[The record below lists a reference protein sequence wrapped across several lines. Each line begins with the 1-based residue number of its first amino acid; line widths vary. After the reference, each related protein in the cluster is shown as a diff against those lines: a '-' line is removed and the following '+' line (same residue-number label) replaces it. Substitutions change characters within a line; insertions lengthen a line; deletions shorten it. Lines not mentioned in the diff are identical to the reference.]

1 MAGPCHFILYQRK
14 TQLVSSFMSITIGD
28 KIPDQ
33 TLVIMDKDKGPQSFS
48 LLEFSSNKKVV
59 LFGVPGAFTPT
70 CTRNHLP
77 GFIKNIDKIK
87 EKGIDEIICFA
98 TNDIF
103 TMQAWE
109 EMSGAIGKI
118 IFLSDSKAEFS
129 KAIGT
134 DYPDSFGTSI
144 KTKRCSMLI
153 NKGIVEKFF
162 VESDSGQAIES
173 GAENMINNI

>member
-1 MAGPCHFILYQRK
+1 MTLA
-14 TQLVSSFMSITIGD
+14 IGD
-28 KIPDQ
+28 RVPDQ
-33 TLVIMDKDKGPQSFS
+33 SLVIMDKDKGPQPFS
-48 LLEFSSNKKVV
+48 LLEFSSNKKIV

-77 GFIKNIDKIK
+77 GFIDNINNIK
-87 EKGIDEIICFA
+87 DKGIDEIICFA

-134 DYPDSFGTSI
+134 DYPDTFGTSI
-144 KTKRCSMLI
+144 KTKRCSMFI
-153 NKGIVEKFF
+153 DQGIVKKFF
-162 VESDSGQAIES
+162 VESESGQVSES
-173 GAENMINNI
+173 GAENMINNL

>member
-1 MAGPCHFILYQRK
+1 MTLA
-14 TQLVSSFMSITIGD
+14 IGD
-28 KIPDQ
+28 RVPDKS
-33 TLVIMDKDKGPQSFS
+33 LVVMDKDKGPQPFS
-48 LLEFSSNKKVV
+48 LLEFSSNKKIV

-77 GFIKNIDKIK
+77 GFIDNINIIK
-87 EKGIDEIICFA
+87 DKGIDEIICFA

-134 DYPDSFGTSI
+134 DYPDTFGTSI
-144 KTKRCSMLI
+144 KTKRCSMFI
-153 NKGIVEKFF
+153 DQGIVKKFF
-162 VESDSGQAIES
+162 VESESGQVSES
-173 GAENMINNI
+173 GAENMINNL

>member
-1 MAGPCHFILYQRK
+1 MTLA
-14 TQLVSSFMSITIGD
+14 IGD
-28 KIPDQ
+28 RVPDQ
-33 TLVIMDKDKGPQSFS
+33 SLVVMDKDKGPQPFS
-48 LLEFSSNKKVV
+48 LLEFSSNKKIV

-77 GFIKNIDKIK
+77 GFIDNINNIK
-87 EKGIDEIICFA
+87 DKGIDEIICFA

-134 DYPDSFGTSI
+134 DYPDTFGTSI
-144 KTKRCSMLI
+144 KTKRCSMFI
-153 NKGIVEKFF
+153 DQGIVKKFF
-162 VESDSGQAIES
+162 VESESGQVSES
-173 GAENMINNI
+173 GAENMINNL

>member
-1 MAGPCHFILYQRK
+1 MTLA
-14 TQLVSSFMSITIGD
+14 IGD
-28 KIPDQ
+28 RVPDQ
-33 TLVIMDKDKGPQSFS
+33 SLVVMDKDKGPQPFS
-48 LLEFSSNKKVV
+48 LLEFSSNKKIV

-77 GFIKNIDKIK
+77 GFIDNINNIK
-87 EKGIDEIICFA
+87 DKGIDEIICFA

-109 EMSGAIGKI
+109 EMSDAIGKI

-134 DYPDSFGTSI
+134 DYPDTFGTSI
-144 KTKRCSMLI
+144 KTKRCSMFI
-153 NKGIVEKFF
+153 DQGIVKKFF
-162 VESDSGQAIES
+162 VESESGQVSES
-173 GAENMINNI
+173 GAENMINNL

>member
-1 MAGPCHFILYQRK
+1 MTLA
-14 TQLVSSFMSITIGD
+14 IGD
-28 KIPDQ
+28 RVPDQ
-33 TLVIMDKDKGPQSFS
+33 SLVVMDKDKGPQPFS
-48 LLEFSSNKKVV
+48 LLEFSSNKKIV

-77 GFIKNIDKIK
+77 GFIDNINKIK
-87 EKGIDEIICFA
+87 DKGIDEIICFA

-134 DYPDSFGTSI
+134 DYPDTFGTSI
-144 KTKRCSMLI
+144 KTKRCSMFI
-153 NKGIVEKFF
+153 DQGIVKKFF
-162 VESDSGQAIES
+162 VESESGQVSES
-173 GAENMINNI
+173 GAENMINNL

>member
-1 MAGPCHFILYQRK
+1 MTLA
-14 TQLVSSFMSITIGD
+14 IGD
-28 KIPDQ
+28 RVPDQ
-33 TLVIMDKDKGPQSFS
+33 SLVVMDKDKGPQPFS
-48 LLEFSSNKKVV
+48 LLEFSSDKKIV

-77 GFIKNIDKIK
+77 GFIDNINNIK
-87 EKGIDEIICFA
+87 DKGIDEIICFA

-134 DYPDSFGTSI
+134 DYPDTFGTSI
-144 KTKRCSMLI
+144 KTKRCSMFI
-153 NKGIVEKFF
+153 DQGIVKKFF
-162 VESDSGQAIES
+162 VESESGQVSES
-173 GAENMINNI
+173 GAENMINNL

>member
-1 MAGPCHFILYQRK
+1 MTLA
-14 TQLVSSFMSITIGD
+14 IGD
-28 KIPDQ
+28 RVPDQ
-33 TLVIMDKDKGPQSFS
+33 SLVVMDKDKGPQPFS
-48 LLEFSSNKKVV
+48 LLEFSSNKKIV

-77 GFIKNIDKIK
+77 GFIDNINIIK
-87 EKGIDEIICFA
+87 DKGIDEIICFA

-109 EMSGAIGKI
+109 VMSGAIGKI

-134 DYPDSFGTSI
+134 DYPDTFGTSI
-144 KTKRCSMLI
+144 KTKRCSMFI
-153 NKGIVEKFF
+153 DQGIVKKFF
-162 VESDSGQAIES
+162 VESESGQVSES
-173 GAENMINNI
+173 GAENMINNL

>member
-1 MAGPCHFILYQRK
+1 M
-14 TQLVSSFMSITIGD
+14 
-28 KIPDQ
+28 
-33 TLVIMDKDKGPQSFS
+33 TLVIGDRVPDQSLVVMDKDKGPQPFS
-48 LLEFSSNKKVV
+48 LLEFSSNKKIV

-77 GFIKNIDKIK
+77 GFIDNINKIK
-87 EKGIDEIICFA
+87 DKGIDEIICFA

-134 DYPDSFGTSI
+134 DYPDTFGTSI
-144 KTKRCSMLI
+144 KTKRCSMFI
-153 NKGIVEKFF
+153 DQGIVKKFF
-162 VESDSGQAIES
+162 VESESGQVSES
-173 GAENMINNI
+173 GAENMINNL

>member
-1 MAGPCHFILYQRK
+1 MTLA
-14 TQLVSSFMSITIGD
+14 IGD
-28 KIPDQ
+28 RVPDKS
-33 TLVIMDKDKGPQSFS
+33 LVVMDKDKGPQPFS
-48 LLEFSSNKKVV
+48 LLEFSSNKKIV

-77 GFIKNIDKIK
+77 GFIDNINNIK
-87 EKGIDEIICFA
+87 DKGIDEIICFA

-134 DYPDSFGTSI
+134 DYPDTFGTSI
-144 KTKRCSMLI
+144 KTKRCSMFI
-153 NKGIVEKFF
+153 DQGIVKKFF
-162 VESDSGQAIES
+162 VESESGQVSES
-173 GAENMINNI
+173 GAENMINNL

>member
-1 MAGPCHFILYQRK
+1 MTLA
-14 TQLVSSFMSITIGD
+14 IGD
-28 KIPDQ
+28 RVPDES
-33 TLVIMDKDKGPQSFS
+33 LVVMDKDKGPQPFS
-48 LLEFSSNKKVV
+48 LLEFSSNKKIV

-77 GFIKNIDKIK
+77 GFIDNINNIK
-87 EKGIDEIICFA
+87 DKGIDEIICFA

-134 DYPDSFGTSI
+134 DYPDTFGTSI
-144 KTKRCSMLI
+144 KTKRCSMFI
-153 NKGIVEKFF
+153 DQGIVKKFF
-162 VESDSGQAIES
+162 VESESGQVSES
-173 GAENMINNI
+173 GAENMINNL

>member
-1 MAGPCHFILYQRK
+1 MTLA
-14 TQLVSSFMSITIGD
+14 IGD
-28 KIPDQ
+28 RVPDQ
-33 TLVIMDKDKGPQSFS
+33 SLVVMDKDKGPQPFS
-48 LLEFSSNKKVV
+48 LLEFSSNKKIV

-77 GFIKNIDKIK
+77 GFIDNINNIKDKD
-87 EKGIDEIICFA
+87 IDEVICFA

-134 DYPDSFGTSI
+134 DYPDTFGTSI
-144 KTKRCSMLI
+144 KTKRCSMFI
-153 NKGIVEKFF
+153 DQGIVKKFF
-162 VESDSGQAIES
+162 VESESGQVSES
-173 GAENMINNI
+173 GAENMINNL

>member
-1 MAGPCHFILYQRK
+1 MTLA
-14 TQLVSSFMSITIGD
+14 IGD
-28 KIPDQ
+28 RVPDQ
-33 TLVIMDKDKGPQSFS
+33 SLVIMDKDKGPQPFS
-48 LLEFSSNKKVV
+48 LLEFSSNKKIV

-77 GFIKNIDKIK
+77 GFIDNINKIK
-87 EKGIDEIICFA
+87 DKGIDEVICFA

-134 DYPDSFGTSI
+134 DYPDTFGTSI
-144 KTKRCSMLI
+144 KTKRCSMFI
-153 NKGIVEKFF
+153 DQGIVKKFF
-162 VESDSGQAIES
+162 VESESGQVSES
-173 GAENMINNI
+173 GAENMINNL

>member
-1 MAGPCHFILYQRK
+1 MTLA
-14 TQLVSSFMSITIGD
+14 IGD
-28 KIPDQ
+28 KIPDK
-33 TLVIMDKDKGPQSFS
+33 TMIIMDKDKGPQPFS
-48 LLEFSSNKKVV
+48 LLEFGSNKKIV

-77 GFIKNIDKIK
+77 GFIENIEKMKN
-87 EKGIDEIICFA
+87 KGIDEVICFA

-129 KAIGT
+129 MAIGT
-134 DYPDSFGTSI
+134 EYPDSFGTSI
-144 KTKRCSMLI
+144 KTKRCSMLLD
-153 NKGIVEKFF
+153 NSIVKKFF
-162 VESDSGQAIES
+162 IESESGQVIES
-173 GAENMINNI
+173 GAANMLKYI

>member
-1 MAGPCHFILYQRK
+1 MTLA
-14 TQLVSSFMSITIGD
+14 IGD
-28 KIPDQ
+28 RVPDQ
-33 TLVIMDKDKGPQSFS
+33 SLVVMDKDKGPQPFS
-48 LLEFSSNKKVV
+48 LLEFSSNKKIV

-77 GFIKNIDKIK
+77 GFIDNINIIK
-87 EKGIDEIICFA
+87 DKGIDEIICFA

-134 DYPDSFGTSI
+134 DYPDTFGTSI
-144 KTKRCSMLI
+144 KTKRCSMFI
-153 NKGIVEKFF
+153 DQGIVKKFF
-162 VESDSGQAIES
+162 VESESGQVSES
-173 GAENMINNI
+173 GAENMINNL

>member
-1 MAGPCHFILYQRK
+1 MTL
-14 TQLVSSFMSITIGD
+14 TIGD
-28 KIPDQ
+28 IIPDQ
-33 TLVIMDKDKGPQSFS
+33 TLVVMDKDKGPQPFS
-48 LLEFSSNKKVV
+48 LLEFSSNKKIV

-77 GFIKNIDKIK
+77 GFIDNIDKIK
-87 EKGIDEIICFA
+87 DKGIDEIVCFA

-134 DYPDSFGTSI
+134 DYPDTFGTSI

-153 NKGIVEKFF
+153 DKGIVKKFF
-162 VESDSGQAIES
+162 VEAESGQVNES

>member
-1 MAGPCHFILYQRK
+1 MNLI
-14 TQLVSSFMSITIGD
+14 IGD
-28 KIPDQ
+28 RISDQ
-33 TLVIMDKDKGPQSFS
+33 TLVVMNKDKGPQPFS
-48 LLEFSSNKKVV
+48 LLEFSSNKKIV

-77 GFIKNIDKIK
+77 GFIDNIDKIK
-87 EKGIDEIICFA
+87 DKGIDEIICFA

-134 DYPDSFGTSI
+134 DYPDTFGTSI

-153 NKGIVEKFF
+153 DRGIVTKFF
-162 VESDSGQAIES
+162 VESESGQVIDS
-173 GAENMINNI
+173 SAENMISNL

>member
-1 MAGPCHFILYQRK
+1 MTLA
-14 TQLVSSFMSITIGD
+14 IGD
-28 KIPDQ
+28 RVPDQ
-33 TLVIMDKDKGPQSFS
+33 SLVIMDKDKGPQPFS
-48 LLEFSSNKKVV
+48 LLEFSSNKKIV

-77 GFIKNIDKIK
+77 GFIDNINKIK
-87 EKGIDEIICFA
+87 DKGIDEIICFA

-109 EMSGAIGKI
+109 EMSDAIGKI

-134 DYPDSFGTSI
+134 DYPDTFGTSI
-144 KTKRCSMLI
+144 KTKRCSMFI
-153 NKGIVEKFF
+153 DQGIVKKFF
-162 VESDSGQAIES
+162 VESESGQVSES
-173 GAENMINNI
+173 GAENMINNL

>member
-1 MAGPCHFILYQRK
+1 M
-14 TQLVSSFMSITIGD
+14 
-28 KIPDQ
+28 
-33 TLVIMDKDKGPQSFS
+33 TLVIGDRVPDQSLVVMDKDKGPQPFS
-48 LLEFSSNKKVV
+48 LLEFSSNKKIV

-77 GFIKNIDKIK
+77 GFIDNINNIK
-87 EKGIDEIICFA
+87 DKGIDEIICFA

-134 DYPDSFGTSI
+134 DYPDTFGTSI
-144 KTKRCSMLI
+144 KTKRCSMFI
-153 NKGIVEKFF
+153 DQGIVKKFF
-162 VESDSGQAIES
+162 VESESGQVSES
-173 GAENMINNI
+173 GAENMINNL

>member
-1 MAGPCHFILYQRK
+1 MTLA
-14 TQLVSSFMSITIGD
+14 IGD
-28 KIPDQ
+28 RVPDQ
-33 TLVIMDKDKGPQSFS
+33 SLVIMDKDKGPQPFS
-48 LLEFSSNKKVV
+48 LLEFSSNKKIV

-77 GFIKNIDKIK
+77 GFIDNINKIK
-87 EKGIDEIICFA
+87 DKGIDEIICFA

-118 IFLSDSKAEFS
+118 IFLSDSRAEFS

-134 DYPDSFGTSI
+134 DYPDTFGTSI
-144 KTKRCSMLI
+144 KTKRCSMFI
-153 NKGIVEKFF
+153 DQGIVKKFF
-162 VESDSGQAIES
+162 VESESGQVSES
-173 GAENMINNI
+173 GAENMINNL

>member
-1 MAGPCHFILYQRK
+1 MTL
-14 TQLVSSFMSITIGD
+14 TIGD
-28 KIPDQ
+28 IIPDQ
-33 TLVIMDKDKGPQSFS
+33 TLVVMDKDKGPQPFS
-48 LLEFSSNKKVV
+48 LLEFSSNKKIV

-77 GFIKNIDKIK
+77 GFIDNIDKIK
-87 EKGIDEIICFA
+87 DKGIDEIICFA

-134 DYPDSFGTSI
+134 DYPDTFGTSI

-153 NKGIVEKFF
+153 DKGIVKKFF
-162 VESDSGQAIES
+162 VEAESGQVNES

>member
-1 MAGPCHFILYQRK
+1 MTLA
-14 TQLVSSFMSITIGD
+14 IGD
-28 KIPDQ
+28 RVPDQ
-33 TLVIMDKDKGPQSFS
+33 SLVVMDKDKGPQPFS
-48 LLEFSSNKKVV
+48 LLEFSSNKKIV

-77 GFIKNIDKIK
+77 GFIDNINKIK
-87 EKGIDEIICFA
+87 NKGIDEIICFA

-134 DYPDSFGTSI
+134 DYPDTFGTSI
-144 KTKRCSMLI
+144 KTKRCSMFI
-153 NKGIVEKFF
+153 DQGIVKKFF
-162 VESDSGQAIES
+162 VESESGQVSES
-173 GAENMINNI
+173 GAENMINNL

>member
-1 MAGPCHFILYQRK
+1 MAL
-14 TQLVSSFMSITIGD
+14 TIGD
-28 KIPDQ
+28 RISDQ
-33 TLVIMDKDKGPQSFS
+33 ILVIMDKDKGPQPFS
-48 LLEFSSNKKVV
+48 LLEFSSNKKIV

-77 GFIKNIDKIK
+77 GFIDNINKIK
-87 EKGIDEIICFA
+87 DKGIDEIICFA

-134 DYPDSFGTSI
+134 DYPDTFGTSI
-144 KTKRCSMLI
+144 KTKRCSMFI
-153 NKGIVEKFF
+153 DQGIVKKFF
-162 VESDSGQAIES
+162 VESESGQVSES
-173 GAENMINNI
+173 GAENMINNL

>member
-1 MAGPCHFILYQRK
+1 MTLA
-14 TQLVSSFMSITIGD
+14 IGD
-28 KIPDQ
+28 KIPDK
-33 TLVIMDKDKGPQSFS
+33 TMIIMDKDKGPQPFS
-48 LLEFSSNKKVV
+48 LLEFGSYKKIV

-77 GFIKNIDKIK
+77 GFIENIDKMK
-87 EKGIDEIICFA
+87 NKGIDEVICFA

-129 KAIGT
+129 MAIGT
-134 DYPDSFGTSI
+134 EYPDSFGTSI
-144 KTKRCSMLI
+144 KTKRCSMLLD
-153 NKGIVEKFF
+153 NSIVREFF
-162 VESDSGQAIES
+162 IESESGQVIES
-173 GAENMINNI
+173 SAVNMLKYI

>member
-1 MAGPCHFILYQRK
+1 MTLA
-14 TQLVSSFMSITIGD
+14 IGD
-28 KIPDQ
+28 RVPDKS
-33 TLVIMDKDKGPQSFS
+33 LVVMDKDKGPQPFS
-48 LLEFSSNKKVV
+48 LLEFSSDKKIV

-77 GFIKNIDKIK
+77 GFIDNINNIK
-87 EKGIDEIICFA
+87 DKGIDEIICFA

-134 DYPDSFGTSI
+134 DYPDTFGTSI
-144 KTKRCSMLI
+144 KTKRCSMFI
-153 NKGIVEKFF
+153 DQGIVKKFF
-162 VESDSGQAIES
+162 VESESGQVSES
-173 GAENMINNI
+173 GAENMINNL